1 MLYYKVAAASV
12 IMLIRFPG
20 EVSAVPTMNSTST
33 SPTPSYPTIH
43 SRDDGDN
50 PVGVVESN
58 GIDKNEKNV
67 VKVSLIHQWI

>member
-1 MLYYKVAAASV
+1 
-12 IMLIRFPG
+12 
-20 EVSAVPTMNSTST
+20 MNSTST